1 MHRLFEQVADR
12 TEIMPRLQ
20 QMRRNGL
27 LSDNEAQQVQA
38 LLDKALDDPLIASW
52 FDSPLERRTERKYD
66 SRPERPDRTATPTRV
81 LTRGTEAVVIDYKFG
96 RKKRTA
102 HTRQIEAYM
111 RAAPGY
117 GIPFRNGIP
126 VVCRT
131 PGDRTGRSKRGRLE
145 GPKATAPTPAT
156 PPSRTN
162 SDKVRKRLPPC
173 PPLPDPTYKSEIA
186 RNGTVMLSKVL
197 IMMIEAGLY
206 PIGFLANVRE
216 LKRKRCDKCRS
227 AFFEY

>member
-1 MHRLFEQVADR
+1 MILGSIETDGEGNAKIGTLQGHFSETEQGLTYDFGTPAVSPAEEHAATGYPAFYPVEKNHSKLKFRLSSQRYFEQDDPPAPSLRDHGILMHRLFEQVADR

-52 FDSPLERRTERKYD
+52 FDSRWSAVRNENTILVPNAPNVR
-66 SRPERPDRTATPTRV
+66 RPDRV

-111 RAAPGY
+111 RLLRDMGYRSVTGYLWYVELQEIERVAANAVG
-117 GIPFRNGIP
+117 
-126 VVCRT
+126 
-131 PGDRTGRSKRGRLE
+131 
-145 GPKATAPTPAT
+145 
-156 PPSRTN
+156 
-162 SDKVRKRLPPC
+162 
-173 PPLPDPTYKSEIA
+173 
-186 RNGTVMLSKVL
+186 
-197 IMMIEAGLY
+197 
-206 PIGFLANVRE
+206 
-216 LKRKRCDKCRS
+216 
-227 AFFEY
+227 